1 MIGVAQ
7 CLRVNEN
14 SYCSFIAD
22 QISNLKRYESVIF
35 TYHDGYQP
43 GYGSIPIYAP
53 YWSKNFWPTR
63 TFNRLTRKVFHS
75 PWWFTQAIRRHNIH
89 LFHAHFATH
98 AIDFIPQVKKFGL
111 PLVVS
116 TYGYDVSSA
125 PRVWP
130 YYGQHLP
137 DLVDAATLFLAMS
150 EDMRRD
156 LIGLGC
162 PADKILVHHTAVDVD
177 RFSYKTPRSSDSR
190 LRILTICTYQKRRGL
205 PYLIRA
211 FAEVLKSYPQIELR
225 IVGRP
230 MEQNVYAIQGEKP
243 YEQQAVSREVDALVR
258 ELNLDGYVTQTGRV
272 EYSRLVAEYHN
283 ADVFAL
289 PSVTGSFDR
298 DKEGIPTVLLEAQA
312 TGLPVVSTRHAG
324 IPEAVLDGQSGYLM
338 DERDIGALAEKL
350 CLLLAER
357 YLRERMGMTGRKHIE
372 KEFNIVTQVQKLE
385 RIYDR
390 LVEGQWK

>member
-1 MIGVAQ
+1 MRGVAQ
-7 CLRVNEN
+7 CLRVNKN

-22 QISNLKRYESVIF
+22 QISNLRRYEPVIF
-35 TYHDGYQP
+35 TYHDGRQP
-43 GYGSIPIYAP
+43 GYGSVPIYAP
-53 YWSKNFWPTR
+53 YWSKNSWMTR
-63 TFNRLTRKVFHS
+63 TFNRLTRKVSYS
-75 PWWFTQAIRRHNIH
+75 PWWFTQAIRRHNVS

-125 PRVWP
+125 PRNWE
-130 YYGQHLP
+130 YYRLHIP
-137 DLVDAATLFLAMS
+137 DLIDTAKLFLAMS
-150 EDMRRD
+150 EDMRQD

-162 PADKILVHHTAVDVD
+162 PVDKILVHHTGVNVD
-177 RFSYKTPRSSDSR
+177 RFAYKMPRSSDSR
-190 LRILTICTYQKRRGL
+190 LRILTICTYEERRGF

-211 FAEVLKSYPQIELR
+211 FAKVLQSFPQRELR
-225 IVGRP
+225 IIGRP
-230 MEQNVYAIQGEKP
+230 AEHNV
-243 YEQQAVSREVDALVR
+243 VTREVDALIR
-258 ELNLDGYVTQTGRV
+258 ELSLDEHVAQVGYV
-272 EYSRLVAEYHN
+272 EYLRLVEEYHN
-283 ADVFAL
+283 ADIFAL
-289 PSVTGSFDR
+289 PSVTSTLDG

-324 IPEAVLDGQSGYLM
+324 IPEAVLDGQSGYLTN
-338 DERDIGALAEKL
+338 ERDIDALAEKL
-350 CLLLAER
+350 CLLLGDR
-357 YLRERMGMTGRKHIE
+357 HLRERMGMAGREHIE

>member
-1 MIGVAQ
+1 MRSVAQ

-22 QISNLKRYESVIF
+22 QICNLGRYESVIF
-35 TYHDGYQP
+35 TYNDGYQP

-53 YWSKNFWPTR
+53 YWSKNSWPTR
-63 TFNRLTRKVFHS
+63 TFNRFTRKVFHS
-75 PWWFTQAIRRHNIH
+75 PWRFTRAIRRHNVC

-98 AIDFIPQVKKFGL
+98 AIDFIPQVKKFDL

-125 PRVWP
+125 PRTWE
-130 YYGQHLP
+130 YYRQHLP

-156 LIGLGC
+156 LISLGC
-162 PADKILVHHTAVDVD
+162 PANKILVHHTGANVD
-177 RFSYKTPRSSDSR
+177 RFAYKMPRSSDSR
-190 LRILTICTYQKRRGL
+190 LRILTICTYEERRGFF
-205 PYLIRA
+205 YLIQA
-211 FAEVLKSYPQIELR
+211 FAKVLQSFPQAELR

-230 MEQNVYAIQGEKP
+230 KEQNV
-243 YEQQAVSREVDALVR
+243 VTRELDALIR
-258 ELNLDGYVTQTGRV
+258 ELNLDDHVTQVGRV
-272 EYSRLVAEYHN
+272 EYSRLSEEYHN
-283 ADVFAL
+283 ADIFTL
-289 PSVTGSFDR
+289 PSVTGTLDG

-324 IPEAVLDGQSGYLM
+324 IPEAVLEGQSGYLTN
-338 DERDIGALAEKL
+338 ERDIDALAEKL
-350 CLLLAER
+350 CVLLGDR
-357 YLRERMGMTGRKHIE
+357 HLRERMGMAGREHIE